1 MFCFFDST
9 KKAAPNTPF
18 CLALSSGAF
27 ISVESTPKSMTSQSE
42 DVLPLCFF
50 ILILFLLVGLLLHDT
65 VISLYILIKTSKLV
79 STMFES
85 TIRCIRMGGCPF
97 PHNLNS
103 FGQYLSSFLPHFFVC
118 THANRDLWYKLRR
131 KKMGRTTPQ
140 CQMASRG
147 VIQLPKEGGARHCL
161 PALSLYNFKGEN
173 FVADEWK
180 IISLF

>member
-1 MFCFFDST
+1 MT
-9 KKAAPNTPF
+9 NIVINTF
-18 CLALSSGAF
+18 ASIFLAGAF

-50 ILILFLLVGLLLHDT
+50 ILILFSLVGLLLYNT
-65 VISLYILIKTSKLV
+65 VIALYILIKTSKLV

-85 TIRCIRMGGCPF
+85 TIGCVRMGGCPF

-131 KKMGRTTPQ
+131 KKMGRTNT
-140 CQMASRG
+140 
-147 VIQLPKEGGARHCL
+147 K
-161 PALSLYNFKGEN
+161 LSDG
-173 FVADEWK
+173 
-180 IISLF
+180 I